1 MEKLILIFL
10 IGLVT
15 LPAAVVSYCTIG
27 NPYWVVG
34 GKPTVEQV
42 TLTSVRISWPGLLG
56 NIQCADNM
64 IIKYFKADNTNDY
77 QMSEIF
83 SVNTNSFIVRDLVP
97 NQPYTFQVIARED
110 KGVWGVD
117 YNKSEKTKFTTRRS
131 NKQVEKDDP
140 LVIPKNDIKEDKNTE
155 EIEPKEII
163 KPVYGDEKPIST
175 KTQILNDPSHPE
187 SLILGLKLEVF
198 MGIIIGSLIIIIV
211 AIGILYNCLR
221 NKKSEKDIEL
231 EFESGSE
238 DESSDEE
245 EDEEFIEEKAVV
257 NKYDMMLAT
266 TNKIESASAPKFEHS
281 MSSPA

>member
-1 MEKLILIFL
+1 MEKLIL

-27 NPYWVVG
+27 NPYWVEGDSDISEDFGARSAEEYSVCRQHDH
-34 GKPTVEQV
+34 QV
-42 TLTSVRISWPGLLG
+42 FQSR
-56 NIQCADNM
+56 QH
-64 IIKYFKADNTNDY
+64 NDY

-83 SVNTNSFIVRDLVP
+83 SVNTNSFIVRDIVP

-140 LVIPKNDIKEDKNTE
+140 LVIPKNEIKEEKNTE
-155 EIEPKEII
+155 ESEPKGII
-163 KPVYGDEKPIST
+163 KPVYGDEKPIRT

-211 AIGILYNCLR
+211 AVGTLYNCLR

-238 DESSDEE
+238 DESSDED
-245 EDEEFIEEKAVV
+245 EDEEFIEDKAVV
-257 NKYDMMLAT
+257 NKYDMMPAT
-266 TNKIESASAPKFEHS
+266 TNKIESAAVPKFEHS
-281 MSSPA
+281 TSSPA

>member
-1 MEKLILIFL
+1 MEKLILI
-10 IGLVT
+10 GLVS
-15 LPAAVVSYCTIG
+15 LPATVVSYCTFG
-27 NPYWVVG
+27 NPYWVKGVS
-34 GKPTVEQV
+34 PTVEQV
-42 TLTSVRISWPGLLG
+42 TLTSVRVSWPGLLK
-56 NIQCADNM
+56 NVECADSM
-64 IIKYFKADNTNDY
+64 IIKHFKGDDTNDY
-77 QMSEIF
+77 DMSEIL
-83 SVNTNSFIVRDLVP
+83 SVSTNSFIVRDLVP
-97 NQPYTFQVIARED
+97 NQPYSFQVIAREE
-110 KGVWGVD
+110 KGLLGVD
-117 YNKSEKTKFTTRRS
+117 YNKSERTKFTTRRS
-131 NKQVEKDDP
+131 NVQVEKDDP
-140 LVIPKNDIKEDKNTE
+140 LVIPNKDTEDEKIIE
-155 EIEPKEII
+155 KSEPKEIV
-163 KPVYGDEKPIST
+163 KPVYDTERPRSP

-198 MGIIIGSLIIIIV
+198 MGIVIGSLIVIIV

-221 NKKSEKDIEL
+221 KKKSEKDIEL

>member
-1 MEKLILIFL
+1 ML
-10 IGLVT
+10 
-15 LPAAVVSYCTIG
+15 S
-27 NPYWVVG
+27 
-34 GKPTVEQV
+34 
-42 TLTSVRISWPGLLG
+42 
-56 NIQCADNM
+56 
-64 IIKYFKADNTNDY
+64 
-77 QMSEIF
+77 
-83 SVNTNSFIVRDLVP
+83 
-97 NQPYTFQVIARED
+97 FQVIAREE
-110 KGVWGVD
+110 KGLLGVD
-117 YNKSEKTKFTTRRS
+117 YNKSERTKFTTRRS
-131 NKQVEKDDP
+131 NVQVEKDDP
-140 LVIPKNDIKEDKNTE
+140 LVIPNKDTEDEKNIEKS
-155 EIEPKEII
+155 EPKEIV
-163 KPVYGDEKPIST
+163 KPVYDTERPRSP

-198 MGIIIGSLIIIIV
+198 MGIVIGSLIVIIV

-221 NKKSEKDIEL
+221 KKKSEKDIEL

>member
-1 MEKLILIFL
+1 MEKLIL

-27 NPYWVVG
+27 NPYWVKS

-42 TLTSVRISWPGLLG
+42 TLTSVRISWPGLLK
-56 NIQCADNM
+56 NIQCTDNM

-77 QMSEIF
+77 QMSEMF

-97 NQPYTFQVIARED
+97 NQPYTFQVIAREE

-140 LVIPKNDIKEDKNTE
+140 LVIPKNDIKEEKNTE
-155 EIEPKEII
+155 ESEPKEII
-163 KPVYGDEKPIST
+163 KPVYGDEKPIRT

-266 TNKIESASAPKFEHS
+266 TNKIESASVRKFEHS
-281 MSSPA
+281 TSSPA